1 MASLLVLRQLRD
13 VIATQEALAE
23 RLRRQIAILEKNSVS
38 RVEYEA
44 VVKKLEKEEEEHAK
58 TKSCL
63 AKESE
68 HLEFALGEIDI
79 LSKQLEREK
88 QAFANAYD
96 CKMEGKCLKRVGL
109 ESCYS
114 LKMLS
119 NVKSKV
125 LKESIQKDKLKSK
138 CTEIESHIQKQED
151 ILNSKDNEIKEL
163 HHFVNRQ
170 KQTLKK
176 QASDFKIQKQQEYY
190 IAKVLGEKAK
200 KSVK

>member
-88 QAFANAYD
+88 QAFANA
-96 CKMEGKCLKRVGL
+96 
-109 ESCYS
+109 
-114 LKMLS
+114 LS

>member
-1 MASLLVLRQLRD
+1 MASFVVFRQLRD
-13 VIATQEALAE
+13 VIATQEVLVE
-23 RLRRQIAILEKNSVS
+23 KLRRQITELEKNSIS

-44 VVKKLEKEEEEHAK
+44 IVKKLEKEEAEHAK
-58 TKSCL
+58 TKNYL

-68 HLEFALGEIDI
+68 QLEFALGEIEI

-88 QAFANAYD
+88 QAFDNA
-96 CKMEGKCLKRVGL
+96 
-109 ESCYS
+109 
-114 LKMLS
+114 LS
-119 NVKSKV
+119 NVKNKV

-138 CTEIESHIQKQED
+138 CTEIESHIRKQED

-163 HHFVNRQ
+163 QHFVTKQ

-176 QASDFKIQKQQEYY
+176 QVTDFKIQKQQEYY
-190 IAKVLGEKAK
+190 MAKVLGGKTK